1 MYYSSIDIYAF
12 PKAEPCKAIVT
23 GRKRRRAAILTDT
36 PNKIELEEERAKKN
50 AKNKQLMK
58 FSVVKRILQETE
70 TENQ

>member
-36 PNKIELEEERAKKN
+36 SNKIELEEERAKQN
-50 AKNKQLMK
+50 AKNKQ
-58 FSVVKRILQETE
+58 
-70 TENQ
+70 